1 MPSEW
6 RERWYFRVL
15 FPDGTTAYEGQSI
28 SIAER
33 VSQRNGLPMQTL
45 WEKIEYEWR
54 DA

>member
-15 FPDGTTAYEGQSI
+15 SEDGTTAYEGESI

-33 VSQRNGLPMQTL
+33 VAHRNKQPVQQLH
-45 WEKIEYEWR
+45 EKIEYEWR